1 MDFEAEDAIYTLDLI
16 EKYLNNQDLSNREV
30 LDIIWSKIDDHNER
44 VEFVQRKKRL
54 MAATV
59 KR

>member
-30 LDIIWSKIDDHNER
+30 LDIIWSKIDGHNER
-44 VEFVQRKKRL
+44 VEFVQRKN
-54 MAATV
+54 A
-59 KR
+59 

>member
-16 EKYLNNQDLSNREV
+16 EKYLNNQDLSNSEV

-54 MAATV
+54 TV
-59 KR
+59 GS

>member
-44 VEFVQRKKRL
+44 VEFVQRK
-54 MAATV
+54 TPNGCNH
-59 KR
+59 

>member
-44 VEFVQRKKRL
+44 VEFVQRKN
-54 MAATV
+54 A
-59 KR
+59 